1 MKIRTTWAKK
11 RRQRFTSPNR
21 NITLKITDRHTS
33 GLNSRIKAAIR
44 STCVTFVLLT
54 FACGS
59 KVANVGP
66 STIFGFGLK
75 QTQQLRDGFP
85 NFGTN
90 NLIVSNNKSPFDC
103 ARHQL
108 HRKVTRKVTI
118 WRSLFVVKYF
128 YNIQYHNKLKQ

>member
-21 NITLKITDRHTS
+21 NITLKTTDRHTS
-33 GLNSRIKAAIR
+33 GLNSRIKSRHKLCVIR
-44 STCVTFVLLT
+44 PTFVTFVLVT

-75 QTQQLRDGFP
+75 QTQQLLDGFP
-85 NFGTN
+85 NFGTHFGTN
-90 NLIVSNNKSPFDC
+90 NLIVSNIKSPFD
-103 ARHQL
+103 
-108 HRKVTRKVTI
+108 
-118 WRSLFVVKYF
+118 
-128 YNIQYHNKLKQ
+128 